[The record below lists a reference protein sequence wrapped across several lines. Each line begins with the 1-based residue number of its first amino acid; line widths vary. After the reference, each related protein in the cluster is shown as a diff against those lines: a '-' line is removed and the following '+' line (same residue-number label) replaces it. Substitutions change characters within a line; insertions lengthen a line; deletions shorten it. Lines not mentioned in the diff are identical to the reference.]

1 MKEDDNKIKL
11 VVKFATLVPVDTI
24 YANISPIPINKWA
37 FSLKNK
43 LTAFFR
49 SLFFLLLYNFRS
61 SCVAVLSSF
70 YKNSWMVIQWSV
82 DQWWL
87 IGYIKCWKVINR
99 QIREFCGNFGV
110 HKNIKS
116 AWMIFYNECFVLY
129 AHKIT
134 FCKSFLSFP

>member
-1 MKEDDNKIKL
+1 M
-11 VVKFATLVPVDTI
+11 ALVPVDTI

-87 IGYIKCWKVINR
+87 IGYIKCWKVINI

-116 AWMIFYNECFVLY
+116 AQWYIYKLLLQWCFVLY